1 MRIPLFPGRL
11 RHDLRGVA
19 AVEFALAMPMM
30 MALTMAGT
38 EAANMAY
45 TSQKLAD
52 LATQTADNISRY
64 RIGIS
69 ETQITDTLNGMKTMT
84 DNIDFRNNGRM
95 IVSSLQPVLD
105 NSGNVVNQKIRW
117 QRCAGAKR
125 VTSSYGAADAL
136 LGAAGLGPANRK
148 IAASADTEVIFV
160 EISYTYRPLISSSF
174 FGTPTMQALS
184 SMVVRDRNNNVP
196 TGTATSL
203 CSSYT
208 A

>member
-1 MRIPLFPGRL
+1 MSIGTILRRL
-11 RHDLRGVA
+11 QLDRRGLA

-30 MALTMAGT
+30 IAITMAGT

-69 ETQITDTLNGMKTMT
+69 ETQITDTLDGMKTMT
-84 DNIDFRNNGRM
+84 DNIDFRSNGRI

-105 NSGNVVNQKIRW
+105 ASGNVINQQIRW
-117 QRCAGAKR
+117 QRCTGAK
-125 VTSSYGAADAL
+125 VVNSSYGAANAQ
-136 LGAAGLGPANRK
+136 LGTAGMGPAGRK
-148 IAASADTEVIFV
+148 ISASADTEIIFV

-174 FGTPTMQALS
+174 LGTPNMQALS

-196 TGTATSL
+196 TGTVTSS
-203 CSSYT
+203 CSTY
-208 A
+208 AA

>member
-1 MRIPLFPGRL
+1 MTGSKSLRRL
-11 RHDLRGVA
+11 LKNRRGVA

-30 MALTMAGT
+30 MAITMAGT

-69 ETQITDTLNGMKTMT
+69 ETQITDTLDGMKTMT
-84 DNIDFRNNGRM
+84 DNINFRNNGRI

-105 NSGNVVNQKIRW
+105 GSGNVTNQKIRW
-117 QRCAGAKR
+117 QRCSGAKR
-125 VTSSYGAADAL
+125 VSSSYGAADAT
-136 LGAAGLGPANRK
+136 LGAAGMGPTDRK
-148 IAASADTEVIFV
+148 IAASADTEIIFV

-174 FGTPTMQALS
+174 FGTPNMQALS
-184 SMVVRDRNNNVP
+184 SMVVRDRNSNVP
-196 TGTATSL
+196 TGTVTSS
-203 CSSYT
+203 CSTY
-208 A
+208 AA

>member
-1 MRIPLFPGRL
+1 MNIRTSLHRL
-11 RHDLRGVA
+11 KRDRRGLA

-30 MALTMAGT
+30 IAITMAGT

-69 ETQITDTLNGMKTMT
+69 ETQITDTLEGMKTMT
-84 DNIDFRNNGRM
+84 DNIDFRNNGRI

-105 NSGNVVNQKIRW
+105 GSGNVVNQQIRW
-117 QRCAGAKR
+117 QRCAGAK
-125 VTSSYGAADAL
+125 VANSSYGVGGAL
-136 LGAAGLGPANRK
+136 VGANGMGPANRQ
-148 IAASADTEVIFV
+148 ISASVDTEIIFV

-174 FGTPTMQALS
+174 LGTPNMQALS

-196 TGTATSL
+196 TGTVTSS
-203 CSSYT
+203 CSTYS